1 MAYEFINSKGIR
13 YFLHYK
19 DVTLKGGRSQRIYY
33 FSRDIRRSAID
44 NVPTDFKIIESVRS
58 GLPLLAKAG
67 PHGPDYIPPIG
78 FDSPPDKKKKKKK
91 KS

>member
-1 MAYEFINSKGIR
+1 MAYEFVNSKGTK
-13 YFLHYK
+13 YFLHFK
-19 DVTLKGGRSQRIYY
+19 DVKLRGGKIQRIYY
-33 FSRDIRRSAID
+33 FAKDKKSGVLDE
-44 NVPTDFKIIESVRS
+44 VPSGYKVIETEKA

-67 PHGPDYIPPIG
+67 PHGPDYSPPNG